1 MRLITMILVIVACGI
16 AALPLAQKYMRR
28 ILKTHPP
35 HANQFVALVETP
47 LTNVLAYT
55 ADDLTRMYIDT
66 NKFDEAPNSLWNVMR
81 HEIAHTQGEKHE
93 DGTPAMR
100 YSVTV
105 DANGAVVDD
114 KYRI

>member
-1 MRLITMILVIVACGI
+1 MILVIVACGI